1 MFVFG
6 ITTVIFILA
15 TAVILLGPGLTT
27 QGIPFIIKIIDP
39 SIAVGWSPHKLNAV
53 VGFVAVITRLNV
65 RLPSSPYRSVPWYNE
80 GL

>member
-27 QGIPFIIKIIDP
+27 QGIPVIIKIIDP

-53 VGFVAVITRLNV
+53 VNFVAVITRLNA
-65 RLPSSPYRSVPWYNE
+65 RRPSSSSGSVPWYNE
-80 GL
+80 RL